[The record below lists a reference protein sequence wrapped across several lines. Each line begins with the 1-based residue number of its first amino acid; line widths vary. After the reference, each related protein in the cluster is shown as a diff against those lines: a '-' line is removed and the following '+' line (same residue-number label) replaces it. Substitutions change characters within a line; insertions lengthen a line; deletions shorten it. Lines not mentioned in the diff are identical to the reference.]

1 MSHITDHGTST
12 KRSPLMRILH
22 ILYWIVFA
30 IALVIVLVFA
40 AFKIFVDTPAVD
52 MPEIIV
58 PPTEVINPR
67 PGSEDPTGT
76 DPGNTPEPLVLH
88 RRDGVY
94 TCLLMGTDDGNGNA
108 DTIMLGVFDTKAK
121 TASLT
126 SIPRDT
132 LVNVNDKYYKINA
145 LYAYYGLEG
154 VCEAVTDTLCIPVDF
169 YVAVDLQAFVRIVD
183 EVGGI
188 WFTVPQDMRYDDPTQ
203 DLYIDLKEGYQLLD
217 GEHAMQLMR
226 FRSGYADQD
235 LGRVRVQRNFLVA
248 MVKQTISVS
257 NVTKVSSLIQILRQ
271 YVQTDMPLDN
281 MIYFA
286 TQAIGMDLNTALQS
300 QTLSSEWIYPYLELK
315 DDEVLA
321 LVNALGIYEEEVPAE
336 ALRISHR

>member
-12 KRSPLMRILH
+12 KRSPLMRLLH

-40 AFKIFVDTPAVD
+40 AFKIFVDTPQVD

-58 PPTEVINPR
+58 PPTEVVTPK

-76 DPGNTPEPLVLH
+76 DPVNTPEPLVLH

-169 YVAVDLQAFVRIVD
+169 YVAVDLQAFVKIVD

-188 WFTVPQDMRYDDPTQ
+188 WFTVPQDMQYSDPTQ

-217 GEHAMQLMR
+217 GQHAMQLMR

-300 QTLSSEWIYPYLELK
+300 QTLSSEWIYPYLELN

-321 LVNALGIYEEEVPAE
+321 LVNDLGIYEEEVPAE
-336 ALRISHR
+336 ALHISHK

>member
-1 MSHITDHGTST
+1 MSHSPNHGTPV
-12 KRSPLMRILH
+12 KRSPLMRVLH

-40 AFKIFVDTPAVD
+40 AFKIFVDRPNMDTPTV
-52 MPEIIV
+52 IV
-58 PPTEVINPR
+58 PPTTVITPE
-67 PGSEDPTGT
+67 PGST
-76 DPGNTPEPLVLH
+76 DPVNTDPVNTPEPLVLH

-132 LVNVNDKYYKINA
+132 LVEVNGKYYKINA

-154 VCEAVTDTLCIPVDF
+154 ICEAVTDTLCIPVDF

-188 WFTVPQDMRYDDPTQ
+188 WFTVPQDMQYSDPTQ

-257 NVTKVSSLIQILRQ
+257 NITKVTNLIQILRQ

-281 MIYFA
+281 MVYFA

-300 QTLSSEWIYPYLELK
+300 QTLSSVWIYPYLELN

-321 LVNALGIYEEEVPAE
+321 LVNDLGIYEEEVPAE
-336 ALRISHR
+336 ALHISHK